1 MGRWLAPL
9 LPQPQHWVIHDRDED
24 LLALAVA
31 DPPAGVTVEARRSD
45 ITRLAPED
53 LAGADLVVASA
64 LLDMLTAD
72 ELRRMLGACSGHRIL
87 IAMTVTGRVSFA
99 PPEPLDVPL
108 GVAFNA
114 HQRRDGRLGPD
125 AVTAAL
131 DALGGEVLV
140 RPSPWHLGA
149 DHAEL
154 MTAWFGG
161 WVDAACEK
169 EPELASEAGPYRDR
183 RLAQAH
189 EAHRRP
195 RRPAGAAVTTRRW
208 AHLAA
213 AATLGVLVWRVGT
226 GPFLDGLRAVDG
238 RALAAASGL
247 AVLTTVCCA
256 WRWRTVAGGLGVEL
270 PLRTAVAA
278 YYRSLFLNVT
288 LPGGVVGD
296 VHRGISHGRES
307 RDVGLGLRAVAWERS
322 AGQAVQI
329 LLTIAV
335 LLVLPSPVRG
345 GRAARGDG
353 RARRGGRRCAAIR
366 AWPAAEAEAEPA
378 GVERSRW
385 ARLRR
390 AAGRDLHDAVLS
402 RRAWAP
408 IASRRRSSS
417 RAMPSRS

>member
-1 MGRWLAPL
+1 M
-9 LPQPQHWVIHDRDED
+9 
-24 LLALAVA
+24 
-31 DPPAGVTVEARRSD
+31 
-45 ITRLAPED
+45 
-53 LAGADLVVASA
+53 
-64 LLDMLTAD
+64 
-72 ELRRMLGACSGHRIL
+72 
-87 IAMTVTGRVSFA
+87 
-99 PPEPLDVPL
+99 
-108 GVAFNA
+108 
-114 HQRRDGRLGPD
+114 
-125 AVTAAL
+125 
-131 DALGGEVLV
+131 
-140 RPSPWHLGA
+140 
-149 DHAEL
+149 
-154 MTAWFGG
+154 
-161 WVDAACEK
+161 
-169 EPELASEAGPYRDR
+169 
-183 RLAQAH
+183 
-189 EAHRRP
+189 
-195 RRPAGAAVTTRRW
+195 TTRRW

-270 PLRTAVAA
+270 PLRAAVAA

-335 LLVLPSPVRG
+335 LVVLPSPVRAVAPLVAVAVLG
-345 GRAARGDG
+345 VAVGVALVFRSR
-353 RARRGGRRCAAIR
+353 
-366 AWPAAEAEAEPA
+366 PAMA
-378 GVERSRW
+378 GSRW

-390 AAGRDLHDAVLS
+390 AAGRDLHDAVLT

-408 IASRRRSSS
+408 IAVASTLVVAGHAVTFVIAAKTAGATAPPDQLLPLALLVLLGAALPNIGGWGPREGVTAWAFAAAGLGASLGVATAVVYGVMVFVASLPGAAVLLITWVRRD
-417 RAMPSRS
+417 A